1 MIEIKQNNKV
11 DINTRE
17 NKKTK
22 KNKKNLNQKILSC
35 FLVGIVSYAFCA
47 SSINLDYEKKIHD
60 VSVERINEGKVIQ
73 NTINNDLAFKNYIEN
88 YKYTN
93 EMYHKDLLKLKEFD
107 QFLLENYKIYLN
119 KNNFKDDR
127 SEDDILK
134 FIKKEEA
141 GEYFNLFR
149 ILFYNNLYKNKRINS
164 LENLEL
170 FSYLYHIQ
178 KDPTLSR
185 KDINNIWKEELK
197 NNDVKLSNNYDL
209 SSEYILR
216 VGMAKKTEKYVIHN
230 KEKENIVLFD
240 RSVNKENSEGYFEK
254 IKNKNIDREEV
265 IKLYH
270 EKIFEIMQNEK
281 IMFETFKILNAS
293 NSLIDSFEGL
303 KGSVDKSEFPAVTFF
318 IGSLL
323 NNVFSESEFLKEFND
338 MPKIIGNDNY
348 TDEMFEFIIT
358 SEYNLKT
365 SLFLRNFNS
374 GQKN

>member
-47 SSINLDYEKKIHD
+47 SSINLDYEND

-197 NNDVKLSNNYDL
+197 NNDVKLPNNYDL

-240 RSVNKENSEGYFEK
+240 RSVNKENSEEYFEK

-303 KGSVDKSEFPAVTFF
+303 KGGVDKSEFPAVTFF